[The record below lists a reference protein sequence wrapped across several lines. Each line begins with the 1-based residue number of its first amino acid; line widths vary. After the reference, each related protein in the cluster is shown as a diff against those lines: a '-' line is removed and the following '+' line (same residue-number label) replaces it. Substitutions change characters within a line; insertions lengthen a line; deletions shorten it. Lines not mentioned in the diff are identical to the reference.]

1 MPTSILALARALLGT
16 NERAL
21 EEATREFRKL
31 LSIERNPP
39 IQEVIDAGVVP
50 CLIELLSHD
59 HTTLQFEAAW
69 ALTNI
74 ASGTSDHTKLLV
86 DKGAVPLFVH
96 LLDSPNEDVR
106 EQAVWALGNIA
117 GDCTRF
123 RDNVLNYNVLTPL
136 LRLLD
141 PETSRI
147 SMLRQASWTLANL
160 CRGKPRPPFELLKP
174 ALPTLTLLICSN
186 DEEVVADACWA
197 LAYLSDGPNENIQTI
212 VDAGVCRQLV
222 GLLMRQSDKV
232 QSPALRAVGNIVTG
246 DDTQTQVT
254 EFPCFPSTKV
264 QILTPEELRAR
275 WYSTVGCFRFYGSS

>member
-1 MPTSILALARALLGT
+1 VPTSILALARALLGT
-16 NERAL
+16 DEQAL

-50 CLIELLSHD
+50 RLIELLSHGD
-59 HTTLQFEAAW
+59 TIVQFEAAW

-74 ASGTSDHTKLLV
+74 ASGTSEHTKLLV
-86 DKGAVPLFVH
+86 DQGVVVIFVH
-96 LLDSPNEDVR
+96 LLDSPNEDVC

-174 ALPTLTLLICSN
+174 ALPTLNSLICSN

-246 DDTQTQVT
+246 DDTQTQVLSLLA
-254 EFPCFPSTKV
+254 FLV
-264 QILTPEELRAR
+264 QK
-275 WYSTVGCFRFYGSS
+275 YKH